1 MTETTRPT
9 LLEFPTRFPIKI
21 MGSQH
26 PEFISTMVSLTQTH
40 APDFDQVDLTVR
52 ESSGGK
58 YVSATVT
65 ITAISQA
72 QLDNLYRDLTGHPLV
87 KVVF

>member
-26 PEFISTMVSLTQTH
+26 PEFVSTMVSLTQTH
-40 APDFDQVDLTVR
+40 APDFDTSLTPALNPTPAHTPKPQNTPNTLLPLL
-52 ESSGGK
+52 SG
-58 YVSATVT
+58 
-65 ITAISQA
+65 
-72 QLDNLYRDLTGHPLV
+72 
-87 KVVF
+87 